1 MNLKLKNIKLNRNNK
16 RLFLIFILLII
27 TFIYYYFEFDKIK
40 TYVVELFTGKNKVE
54 LFENK
59 NNIHPWSEDLRK
71 RFLEYQNTMSR
82 NDYNYNL
89 EILQQQVTPEEV
101 EEYLKTGY
109 WNWDETLKKLYLDKV
124 QSSTLVNLVPEESL
138 NYAMKMYTPKAVKQ
152 LLAWNYKEGEFLLYG
167 AKDVNKNIIKCSSD
181 VEPSLTD
188 DKNNKINN
196 EDIPNIIPGFS
207 FINEPC
213 NPCKNLNLSTNNKC
227 AFKLNIEGDDTTSE
241 IWKRIW
247 KL

>member
-1 MNLKLKNIKLNRNNK
+1 MNLKLKNIKFNNIKLNGNNK

-27 TFIYYYFEFDKIK
+27 IFIYYYFEFDKIK
-40 TYVVELFTGKNKVE
+40 TYVLELFTG
-54 LFENK
+54 K

-138 NYAMKMYTPKAVKQ
+138 NYAMKMYTPEAVKQ

-167 AKDVNKNIIKCSSD
+167 AKDRNKNIIKCSSD
-181 VEPSLTD
+181 IESSLIT
-188 DKNNKINN
+188 NNGKKIINN

-207 FINEPC
+207 FIDEPC
-213 NPCKNLNLSTNNKC
+213 NPCVAINDLSNMKC

>member
-1 MNLKLKNIKLNRNNK
+1 MKILNVKLNGNNK
-16 RLFLIFILLII
+16 KLFLIFILITI
-27 TFIYYYFEFDKIK
+27 TFIYYYFGFHEIK
-40 TYVVELFTGKNKVE
+40 NYVVELFTNQNDNNDNNNNK
-54 LFENK
+54 
-59 NNIHPWSEDLRK
+59 IHPWSEDLRK
-71 RFLEYQNTMSR
+71 RFLKYQNTMSL

-89 EILQQQVTPEEV
+89 EMLQQQVTPEEL

-124 QSSTLVNLVPEESL
+124 QSSTLINLVPEVSL
-138 NYAMKMYTPKAVKQ
+138 DYAMKMYTPDAVKQ

-167 AKDVNKNIIKCSSD
+167 VKDVNKNIIKCSND
-181 VEPSLTD
+181 NEPFLTTD
-188 DKNNKINN
+188 RKNKINN
-196 EDIPNIIPGFS
+196 EDIPKIVPGFS

-213 NPCKNLNLSTNNKC
+213 NPCVAINDLSNSKC
-227 AFKLNIEGDDTTSE
+227 AFKLNVEGDDTTSE

>member
-1 MNLKLKNIKLNRNNK
+1 MNLKLKNIKLNGNNK

-59 NNIHPWSEDLRK
+59 IHPWSEDLRK
-71 RFLEYQNTMSR
+71 RFLKYQNTMSH

-89 EILQQQVTPEEV
+89 EMLQQQVTPQEV

-109 WNWDETLKKLYLDKV
+109 WNWDDTLKQLYLDKV
-124 QSSTLVNLVPEESL
+124 QSSTLINLVPEEGL
-138 NYAMKMYTPKAVKQ
+138 KYAMRMYTPEAVKQ

-167 AKDVNKNIIKCSSD
+167 AKDINKNIIKCSTDLES
-181 VEPSLTD
+181 SLIT
-188 DKNNKINN
+188 NNGKKIINN
-196 EDIPNIIPGFS
+196 EDIPYVIPGFS
-207 FINEPC
+207 FINESC
-213 NPCKNLNLSTNNKC
+213 NPCKNLNLSTNDKC
-227 AFKLNIEGDDTTSE
+227 AFKLNIKGDDTTSE

>member
-1 MNLKLKNIKLNRNNK
+1 MNLKLKNIKFNNIKLNGNNK

-27 TFIYYYFEFDKIK
+27 IFIYYYFEFDKIK
-40 TYVVELFTGKNKVE
+40 TYVLELFTGKN
-54 LFENK
+54 
-59 NNIHPWSEDLRK
+59 NIHQWSEDLRK

-138 NYAMKMYTPKAVKQ
+138 NYAMKMYTPEAVKQ

-167 AKDVNKNIIKCSSD
+167 AKDRNKNIIKCSSD
-181 VEPSLTD
+181 IESSLIT
-188 DKNNKINN
+188 NNGKKIINN

-207 FINEPC
+207 FIDEPC

-227 AFKLNIEGDDTTSE
+227 AFKLNIKGDDTTSE

>member
-1 MNLKLKNIKLNRNNK
+1 MNLKLKNIKFNNIKLNGNNK

-27 TFIYYYFEFDKIK
+27 IFIYYYFEFDKIK
-40 TYVVELFTGKNKVE
+40 TYVLELFTG
-54 LFENK
+54 K

-138 NYAMKMYTPKAVKQ
+138 NYAMKMYTPEAVKQ

-167 AKDVNKNIIKCSSD
+167 AKDRNKNIIKCSSD
-181 VEPSLTD
+181 IESSLIT
-188 DKNNKINN
+188 NNGKKIINN

-207 FINEPC
+207 FIDEPC

-227 AFKLNIEGDDTTSE
+227 AFKLNIKGDDTTSE

>member
-1 MNLKLKNIKLNRNNK
+1 MNLKLKNIKFNNIKLNGNNK

-27 TFIYYYFEFDKIK
+27 IFIYYYFEFDKIK
-40 TYVVELFTGKNKVE
+40 TYVLELFTG
-54 LFENK
+54 K

-124 QSSTLVNLVPEESL
+124 QSSTSVNLVPEESL
-138 NYAMKMYTPKAVKQ
+138 NYAMKMYTPEAVKQ

-167 AKDVNKNIIKCSSD
+167 AKDRNKNIIKCSSD
-181 VEPSLTD
+181 IESSLIT
-188 DKNNKINN
+188 NNGKKIINN

-207 FINEPC
+207 FIDEPC

-227 AFKLNIEGDDTTSE
+227 AFKLNIKGDDTTSE

>member
-1 MNLKLKNIKLNRNNK
+1 MKMFNIKLNGNNK

-27 TFIYYYFEFDKIK
+27 SFIYYYFGFHEIK
-40 TYVVELFTGKNKVE
+40 NYVVELFTNQNNNNK
-54 LFENK
+54 
-59 NNIHPWSEDLRK
+59 IHPWTEDLRQ
-71 RFLEYQNTMSR
+71 RFLKYQNTMSI

-89 EILQQQVTPEEV
+89 EMLQQQVTPEEV

-124 QSSTLVNLVPEESL
+124 QSSTLVNILPEVSL
-138 NYAMKMYTPKAVKQ
+138 DYAMKMYTPDAVKQ

-167 AKDVNKNIIKCSSD
+167 AKDVNKNIVKCSND
-181 VEPSLTD
+181 DEPYLTD
-188 DKNNKINN
+188 GKHKINN
-196 EDIPNIIPGFS
+196 EEIPNVIPGFS

-213 NPCKNLNLSTNNKC
+213 NPCMAINDLSNTKC
-227 AFKLNIEGDDTTSE
+227 AFKLNVKGDDTISE

-247 KL
+247 KM

>member
-1 MNLKLKNIKLNRNNK
+1 MNLFNIKNNK
-16 RLFLIFILLII
+16 RLFLFFILFVCI
-27 TFIYYYFEFDKIK
+27 FIYYYFGFHEIK
-40 TYVVELFTGKNKVE
+40 NYVVELFTNQNNK
-54 LFENK
+54 
-59 NNIHPWSEDLRK
+59 IYQWSEDLKK

-89 EILQQQVTPEEV
+89 EILQQQVPPEEV

-124 QSSTLVNLVPEESL
+124 QSSTLVNIVPEVSL
-138 NYAMKMYTPKAVKQ
+138 DYAMQMYTPEAAKQ

-167 AKDVNKNIIKCSSD
+167 AKDIHKNIVKCSSD
-181 VEPSLTD
+181 DDPFLTSD
-188 DKNNKINN
+188 RRENNNKKINN
-196 EDIPNIIPGFS
+196 EDIPNVVPGFS

-213 NPCKNLNLSTNNKC
+213 NPCVAINNLSNSNC